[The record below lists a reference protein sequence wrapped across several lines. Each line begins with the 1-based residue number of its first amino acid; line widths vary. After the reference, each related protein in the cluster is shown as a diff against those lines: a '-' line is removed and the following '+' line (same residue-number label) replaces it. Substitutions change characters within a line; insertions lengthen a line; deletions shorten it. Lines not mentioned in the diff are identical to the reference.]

1 MKSFDEVLGSSP
13 DVVGVWS
20 IGGAAREDRGA
31 RTTGILDDGMLD
43 DSQLPAPV
51 SSFEHVARST
61 ASRESLV
68 PPKPIWPFGLR
79 AHPHRQA
86 S

>member
-1 MKSFDEVLGSSP
+1 MKSFDEVLGGSP
-13 DVVGVWS
+13 EVGEMRFNGQAGQAGAVVTELVP
-20 IGGAAREDRGA
+20 
-31 RTTGILDDGMLD
+31 LD
-43 DSQLPAPV
+43 DSNLPAPV

-61 ASRESLV
+61 ASRQSLV

>member
-1 MKSFDEVLGSSP
+1 MKSFEDILNSSP
-13 DVVGVWS
+13 DAGE
-20 IGGAAREDRGA
+20 ARFIAQAPDQEGTTIA
-31 RTTGILDDGMLD
+31 RALVALD
-43 DSQLPAPV
+43 DSELPAPV